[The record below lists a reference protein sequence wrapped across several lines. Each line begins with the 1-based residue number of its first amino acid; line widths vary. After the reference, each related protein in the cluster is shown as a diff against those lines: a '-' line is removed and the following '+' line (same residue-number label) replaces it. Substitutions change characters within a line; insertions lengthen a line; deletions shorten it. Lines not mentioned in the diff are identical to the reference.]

1 MSPFALGTSQPPTES
16 IVASVQ
22 GTDRDTGIDL
32 RILREVRNICLG
44 IREKYLGILD
54 PISERVDSDV
64 LLYQLPGGMIS
75 NLVSQLKEQ
84 DALNRLD
91 DVFQEIPRVREDLGY
106 PPLVT
111 PTSQIVG
118 TQAVFNVLIGGERYT
133 NVTKEVRDYLRGLY
147 GSPPGPVNEEIRVK
161 IIGDEEVVTVR
172 PADLLEPIYEGM
184 KKEAVA
190 AGLVKKDE
198 DVLTYILYP
207 AIAPAFLKGE
217 KKPELIPQRQA
228 VTASSAPEMPS
239 AMEVEVDGEVYSV
252 RIVSVAG
259 SAVVPKAGGPA
270 PKAPRGE
277 IEGGIRS
284 NMQGMVLKVLVR
296 VGEAVKKGDPLM
308 VLEAMKMENPIASPR
323 DGKVTEIFVDAGDVV
338 GSGDVLLVVR

>member
-1 MSPFALGTSQPPTES
+1 M
-16 IVASVQ
+16 
-22 GTDRDTGIDL
+22 
-32 RILREVRNICLG
+32 
-44 IREKYLGILD
+44 GILD

-84 DALNRLD
+84 DALNRRE
-91 DVFQEIPRVREDLGY
+91 DVHQEIPRVREDLGY

-147 GSPPGPVNEEIRVK
+147 GKPPGPVNEAVRRK
-161 IIGDEEVVTVR
+161 IIGNEKVVTVR
-172 PADLLEPIYEGM
+172 PADLLEPVYESM
-184 KKEAVA
+184 KKEAEA
-190 AGLVKKDE
+190 AGLVKKEE

-217 KKPELIPQRQA
+217 KRPEVLPQKQA
-228 VTASSAPEMPS
+228 AAASSAPDTPS

-252 RIVSVAG
+252 RIVSVG
-259 SAVVPKAGGPA
+259 GTAVVAKGGTKAE
-270 PKAPRGE
+270 KAPRGE
-277 IEGGIRS
+277 MEGGIRS

-338 GSGDVLLVVR
+338 GSGDLLLVVR

>member
-1 MSPFALGTSQPPTES
+1 
-16 IVASVQ
+16 
-22 GTDRDTGIDL
+22 
-32 RILREVRNICLG
+32 
-44 IREKYLGILD
+44 
-54 PISERVDSDV
+54 
-64 LLYQLPGGMIS
+64 MIS

-118 TQAVFNVLIGGERYT
+118 IQAVFNVLIGGERYT
-133 NVTKEVRDYLRGLY
+133 NVTKEVRDYLHGLY
-147 GSPPGPVNEEIRVK
+147 GKPPGPVNEEIRRK
-161 IIGDEEVVTVR
+161 IIGDDEVVTVR
-172 PADLLEPIYEGM
+172 PADLLEPIYGEM
-184 KKEAVA
+184 KKQAMEL
-190 AGLVKKDE
+190 GIVKKEE
-198 DVLTYILYP
+198 DILTYIIYP
-207 AIAPAFLKGE
+207 AVAPAFLKGE
-217 KKPELIPQRQA
+217 KKPEVIPKKQA
-228 VTASSAPEMPS
+228 AAASSAPEIPS

-252 RIVSVAG
+252 RIISVAG
-259 SAVVPKAGGPA
+259 AAVTAKGAGPA
-270 PKAPRGE
+270 GKAPKGE

-323 DGKVTEIFVDAGDVV
+323 DGKVTDIFVDAGDVV
-338 GSGDVLLVVR
+338 ASGDVLLVVR

>member
-1 MSPFALGTSQPPTES
+1 
-16 IVASVQ
+16 
-22 GTDRDTGIDL
+22 
-32 RILREVRNICLG
+32 
-44 IREKYLGILD
+44 
-54 PISERVDSDV
+54 
-64 LLYQLPGGMIS
+64 MIS

-84 DALNRLD
+84 DALNRMD
-91 DVFQEIPRVREDLGY
+91 DVLREIPLVREDLGY

-118 TQAVFNVLIGGERYT
+118 SQAVFNVLIGGERYT
-133 NVTKEVRDYLRGLY
+133 NVTKEVKDYLRGLY
-147 GSPPGPVNEEIRVK
+147 GKPPGPVNEEIRRK

-172 PADLLEPIYEGM
+172 PADLLEPIYEQM
-184 KKEAVA
+184 KKEATA
-190 AGLVKKDE
+190 AGLVRKEE

-207 AIAPAFLKGE
+207 AVAPAFLKGE
-217 KKPELIPQRQA
+217 KKQEVLPQKQ
-228 VTASSAPEMPS
+228 SSVAGPSPEMPS

-252 RIVSVAG
+252 RIISVAG
-259 SAVVPKAGGPA
+259 SAVVTQAAAAQKA
-270 PKAPRGE
+270 PKGE

-323 DGKVTEIFVDAGDVV
+323 DGKVIEIFVDTGDVV
-338 GSGDVLLVVR
+338 ASGDVLLVVR